1 MRAAALFA
9 DMAASIVPWR
19 AYMEC
24 KRRRW
29 RSLVSNLVTV
39 SPSNVMLV
47 VYEAFALT
55 CLGRGLTLEVGRWR
69 CTLSLLLTACI
80 SLT

>member
-1 MRAAALFA
+1 MRAAASFA
-9 DMAASIVPWR
+9 DMAASKVPWR

-47 VYEAFALT
+47 VYEAFALS
-55 CLGRGLTLEVGRWR
+55 CLGRGLTGRWR
-69 CTLSLLLTACI
+69 GTLSLLLTGCI
-80 SLT
+80 GPT